1 MSLSYRTASSRR
13 ERGKQG
19 VEGRNSGALR
29 EGLRVEF
36 ENNEWVEGDKSPSQ
50 GEIFFEKCNSS
61 FLEYQPHLPS
71 H

>member
-1 MSLSYRTASSRR
+1 MSLSYGNSKR

-50 GEIFFEKCNSS
+50 SEIFFEKCNSS

>member
-36 ENNEWVEGDKSPSQ
+36 ENNEGVEGDKTPSRS
-50 GEIFFEKCNSS
+50 ENIF
-61 FLEYQPHLPS
+61 
-71 H
+71 